1 MSNARENPPEHP
13 AWTGRHPDAAG
24 LEEELARA
32 EDLFGPHTEVESAA
46 GQRKQLASD
55 AGLVA
60 LLREDGF
67 QGALYD
73 DCIRYLV
80 EYGWPVLITWSVTG
94 EIFRRAQ
101 HFGRPVPEELIGA
114 WDRDGRYE
122 VMADTVL
129 AGIKTFREQGLVKG
143 KWKPEGGATLKT
155 YYVNACVLSF
165 QAVYIRWAQERR
177 SSLPVIAAGTAEATR
192 SLGRNQD
199 DPHGRD
205 PFHLAAVREEVRKL
219 LPRIKDPGLRTGV
232 GLLALG
238 YTQKEAAELIG
249 LTAKAL
255 EGRLARARSQF
266 RAHAA
271 DEDDLGRGGK

>member
-143 KWKPEGGATLKT
+143 KWKPEGGATLKNLLRQRLRPVVPGRLHPLGT
-155 YYVNACVLSF
+155 RA
-165 QAVYIRWAQERR
+165 AQQPARHSRR
-177 SSLPVIAAGTAEATR
+177 N
-192 SLGRNQD
+192 GRGH
-199 DPHGRD
+199 P
-205 PFHLAAVREEVRKL
+205 
-219 LPRIKDPGLRTGV
+219 LPRPEPGRPPRPRPV
-232 GLLALG
+232 PP
-238 YTQKEAAELIG
+238 
-249 LTAKAL
+249 
-255 EGRLARARSQF
+255 RRRP
-266 RAHAA
+266 
-271 DEDDLGRGGK
+271 